1 MKHYLLYTIPHNVQ
15 LLAVGL
21 LLGVVPVYAT
31 SAKTDD
37 PTCGDYDYTVT
48 AVRGGT
54 ITAVFDTASCVWTI
68 TAVPGGD
75 WTFSHWTDD
84 LLAPNPRVIDFS
96 SEVDLEEDEMSFTA
110 IFTMEFTHCK
120 TIGDYDYV
128 RNDNVGGYIS
138 YELREDSILLTA
150 LANTDYTFAQWWDGS
165 FENPRVVLDASAD
178 NATFYATFLP
188 TSAAAK
194 AVIDSWSAT
203 GFTLIADE
211 SEPITEAGAL
221 GTGGAITVFYGG
233 DVAFCGLP
241 TARKTDDGIYTVA
254 ASYSAELAGQ
264 KCHIVYKNADR
275 EPLAILDAYIPVLV
289 SGTESDVIV
298 PNPNTGVHV
307 LEGGIATFAT
317 GQTMAELE
325 VYAGGQAIIA
335 SEDTVASVVLHADF
349 PNEKDPGTLLVLD
362 GGKLKNNNNDTVYL
376 DNKLYTADWY
386 PFALPYTVNTE
397 DATYRSGHDAADHFV
412 MQWYDGD
419 ARAKGNTAWKLYYD
433 PEDPDYDDHQ
443 DIEGGKGYSII
454 AEQERWGGKLQRAT
468 YGGVIRF
475 PMEVNLSADGG
486 EPEREVM
493 IQTHES
499 DSRPLRNWN
508 LIGLPYLSAYRGDI
522 YLYNGSED
530 SVAALKFITIPE
542 NGCYDYRQP
551 RVGTEPIYPFMS
563 FFVQFDNNITVDR
576 LKFKA
581 PKDTYIAP
589 APASAP
595 ARRDVKTQV
604 QTQSPKELMA
614 GISLSQNGKSDYT
627 GLFISDEYTNGYDIN
642 GDLAKLVGKK
652 ERIRI
657 FSMSNEQGLAYIA
670 FPPEEGNGE
679 LETRIPLAY
688 TKAQVGEPM
697 TFAADYRHYPE
708 LRYSDDIVRL
718 DLIDNH
724 TGVTIDLLQDDYTC
738 SATKTADSARF
749 ALNVV
754 YRAPQQTEEQ
764 NTATSVDNLNDSRM
778 ADGVYDLMGRRI
790 DSALPRNAGV
800 YIIIRNGKVRKEV
813 VR

>member
-1 MKHYLLYTIPHNVQ
+1 MKQNKTYIPG
-15 LLAVGL
+15 GL
-21 LLGVVPVYAT
+21 LLLATLFYAASAQADVPSYI
-31 SAKTDD
+31 
-37 PTCGDYDYTVT
+37 TCGDYFPAEQEVS
-48 AVRGGT
+48 VRGGH
-54 ITAVFDTASCVWTI
+54 IEAELVGGCWQI
-68 TAVPGGD
+68 TAVPDRGWRFVKWAD
-75 WTFSHWTDD
+75 NEDTNPVRSVSLD
-84 LLAPNPRVIDFS
+84 LETRMDTAFVANFTRIVVNNCFS
-96 SEVDLEEDEMSFTA
+96 SSEFSVKDETALETERG
-110 IFTMEFTHCK
+110 
-120 TIGDYDYV
+120 TITYRQLMDD
-128 RNDNVGGYIS
+128 S
-138 YELREDSILLTA
+138 YELTA
-150 LANTDYTFAQWWDGS
+150 TPKPGYTFVQWADGS
-165 FENPRVVLDASAD
+165 FANPRILESISSAD
-178 NATFYATFLP
+178 KDVSFYATFMETTP
-188 TSAAAK
+188 AQ

-397 DATYRSGHDAADHFV
+397 KAIYRSGHDAADHFV

-475 PMEVNLSADGG
+475 PMPVNLSEDGG
-486 EPEREVM
+486 EPAREVM

-581 PKDTYIAP
+581 PKDAYVAP

-708 LRYSDDIVRL
+708 LRYSEDIVRL
-718 DLIDNH
+718 DLIDKH

-764 NTATSVDNLNDSRM
+764 NTATSVDNLNGSRM
-778 ADGVYDLMGRRI
+778 EDGVYDLMGRRI